1 MADLTLIIGNKRY
14 SSWSLRP
21 WIALKQIGLP
31 FREVLV
37 VLRRPDTKA
46 EILKH
51 SPSGKIPCLI
61 DGELSVWDSLAILEY
76 LNELKP
82 EAQLW
87 PNDRAARAVARAIAA
102 EMHSGFTALRQH
114 LGMDLKREPQPGTWP
129 AEAAADIERVQ
140 AIWAECRTRY
150 GAGGPFLFGH
160 FTAADAMYA
169 PVVTQFHRYGVRL
182 DPVLTGYRDAVLALP
197 AMQDWTAAAQKESW
211 DIAL

>member
-1 MADLTLIIGNKRY
+1 MAELTLIIGNKAF

-21 WIALKQIGLP
+21 WIGLKQIGLP
-31 FREVLV
+31 FREVQIL
-37 VLRRPDTKA
+37 LRRPETKA

-61 DGELSVWDSLAILEY
+61 DGAVSIWDSLAILEY

-82 EAQLW
+82 EARLW
-87 PNDRAARAVARAIAA
+87 PADRAARAFARAISA

-114 LGMDLKREPQPGTWP
+114 LGMDLKREPAPGTWP
-129 AEAAADIERVQ
+129 AEAAADVERVQ
-140 AIWAECRTRY
+140 AVWAECRTRH

-169 PVVTQFHRYGVRL
+169 PVVTRFHRYAVRL
-182 DPVLTGYRDAVLALP
+182 DPVLAAYRDAVLALP
-197 AMQDWTAAAQKESW
+197 AMREWTAAAQRE
-211 DIAL
+211 A

>member
-1 MADLTLIIGNKRY
+1 MSELTLVIGNKRF

-21 WIALKQIGLP
+21 WIALKQIGIP

-37 VLRRPDTKA
+37 LLRRPETKA

-82 EAQLW
+82 QAQLW
-87 PNDRAARAVARAIAA
+87 PRDRAARAFARAISA
-102 EMHSGFTALRQH
+102 EMHSGFPALRQH
-114 LGMDLKREPQPGTWP
+114 LGMDLKREPQPSTWP

-140 AIWAECRTRY
+140 AIWAECRTRH

-169 PVVTQFHRYGVRL
+169 PVVTRFHRYGVRL
-182 DPVLTGYRDAVLALP
+182 DPVLTAYRDTVLALP
-197 AMQDWTAAAQKESW
+197 AMQEWTAAAQSEK
-211 DIAL
+211 D

>member
-1 MADLTLIIGNKRY
+1 MAELTLVIGNKRY

-37 VLRRPDTKA
+37 VLRRPETKA
-46 EILKH
+46 DILKH

-87 PNDRAARAVARAIAA
+87 PRDRTARAFARAISA

-114 LGMDLKREPQPGTWP
+114 LGMDLQREPQPGTWP
-129 AEAAADIERVQ
+129 AEVSADIERVQ
-140 AIWAECRTRY
+140 AIWAECRTRH

-169 PVVTQFHRYGVRL
+169 PVVTRFHRYAVRL
-182 DPVLTGYRDAVLALP
+182 DPVLTAYRDAVLALP
-197 AMQDWTAAAQKESW
+197 AMQEWTAAAQKEPW
-211 DIAL
+211 DIKL

>member
-1 MADLTLIIGNKRY
+1 MANLSLIIGNKRY

-82 EAQLW
+82 EARLW

-140 AIWAECRTRY
+140 AIWAEMPNPLRRRRTVLVRPFHCRRRHVR
-150 GAGGPFLFGH
+150 AGGDPIPPLRRATRSG
-160 FTAADAMYA
+160 ADRVPRRRAGA
-169 PVVTQFHRYGVRL
+169 SGNAGLDGRRAEGVSG
-182 DPVLTGYRDAVLALP
+182 T
-197 AMQDWTAAAQKESW
+197 
-211 DIAL
+211 